1 MGGVSVE
8 SGGGGRRALDSE
20 INMIP
25 MIDLLMVTISFL
37 LLTAVW
43 SSMGRVNANAE
54 VPGQDTSTVVVQKVE
69 PTLHVDMR
77 SADKFVL
84 QWKTAGT
91 VARQLEVPRREVVTL
106 EGATRVSRYPDL
118 ALAAASEWNAAG
130 SHRDLTDGKLDQA
143 VLHTD
148 DETPYGVLI
157 GVIDALYTVQR
168 PVTVGTTTASR
179 PAFNVTFSIH

>member
-8 SGGGGRRALDSE
+8 ASGAGRRALDSE

-37 LLTAVW
+37 LITAVW

-54 VPGQDTSTVVVQKVE
+54 VPGQGTSPLVVQKVE

-77 SADKFVL
+77 SPDKFVL

-91 VARQLEVPRREVVTL
+91 IVSQREVPRRLVVTHD
-106 EGATRVSRYPDL
+106 GATTVSRYPDL
-118 ALAAASEWNAAG
+118 AEAAASEWATSG
-130 SHRDLTDGKLDQA
+130 SHPDVTDGKLDQA

-148 DETPYGVLI
+148 DETPYGTLI
-157 GVIDALYTVQR
+157 SVIDALYAVHR
-168 PVTVGTTTASR
+168 PVTVGQKTESR